1 MREQLTGDD
10 IDELFLSLIDAP
22 DFPPSSPSSSAETA
36 DLPVACDLA
45 ELADLPDLPDASTA
59 AGAGNSGISGSSASS
74 SGEELNA
81 TDELPLAVDEETR
94 RLRRMARNRR
104 AAAVSRQRK
113 KEHVEALQAQL
124 DVLRAEN
131 EQLRQRLS
139 DAGLPCETDVHQQ
152 HSQQQPLLQQ
162 PEALWNRSLQL
173 EFPQLLPAVTMFF
186 FLALLLRSKILQ
198 QSVSSVPSVSTHAP
212 LCSLL
217 IEAANS
223 PLSSCALPARHT
235 SCLSP
240 LERRRTCCVT
250 PAGT

>member
-162 PEALWNRSLQL
+162 PAVGI
-173 EFPQLLPAVTMFF
+173 PPAV
-186 FLALLLRSKILQ
+186 AGCDDVLLSRA
-198 QSVSSVPSVSTHAP
+198 AP
-212 LCSLL
+212 
-217 IEAANS
+217 
-223 PLSSCALPARHT
+223 
-235 SCLSP
+235 P
-240 LERRRTCCVT
+240 LEDPPAKRVKRAKRVDTCAPVLV
-250 PAGT
+250 AD